1 MSNDGTQEQLNS
13 MFAGMEES
21 MQAILDAE
29 AASEEI
35 DGQDATGALYEF
47 GYGVD
52 RKILVTITLAGGGP
66 SAWIECEC
74 SMGRHSELELD
85 SATFHATWW
94 GNTPDVR
101 RLDSSDALYQYAERI
116 IETMGA

>member
-1 MSNDGTQEQLNS
+1 MSNDGTQDQLNN
-13 MFAGMEES
+13 MFSSIEEG

-29 AASEEI
+29 EAGEEI
-35 DGQDATGALYEF
+35 DGQDATEALHEF

-74 SMGRHSELELD
+74 SAADHGLLEMD

-101 RLDSSDALYQYAERI
+101 ELDSSDALYQYAERI
-116 IETMGA
+116 VEGMEA

>member
-1 MSNDGTQEQLNS
+1 MSNDGTQERLNS
-13 MFAGMEES
+13 MFSDMEES

-29 AASEEI
+29 AANEEI
-35 DGQDATGALYEF
+35 DGQDASDALYNYS
-47 GYGVD
+47 YGVS

-74 SMGRHSELELD
+74 SADEYSGLELD

-94 GNTPDVR
+94 NNTPDVR
-101 RLDSSDALYQYAERI
+101 RLSESDALYQYAERI
-116 IETMGA
+116 IESMEA

>member
-1 MSNDGTQEQLNS
+1 MSDTQKQLND
-13 MFAGMEES
+13 MFGHMEER

-35 DGQDATGALYEF
+35 DGQDATDALYEF

-66 SAWIECEC
+66 SAWLDCEC
-74 SMGRHSELELD
+74 SKDDYGQLELD
-85 SATFHATWW
+85 RVTYHATWW
-94 GNTPDVR
+94 GDRPDNR
-101 RLDSSDALYQYAERI
+101 QLDSSDALYQYAERI
-116 IETMGA
+116 IEGMEA